1 MTNKEYKMSTKHT
14 SKQACAGA
22 LAILGALALGQQAFA
37 ADVWNID
44 TAHSNAGFSVRHM
57 MISNVKGDFSNVK
70 GTVEYD
76 GKNINT
82 IKVNADIDVAS
93 VNTNDKGRDEHLRKA
108 DFFDTEK
115 FPKMTFKSKKVKS
128 LGKGKFA
135 LVGDLTMK
143 GVTKEVTL
151 DVEGPSAVIKDGRGG
166 TKVGAS
172 ASTKINRKDFGLSYG
187 GLMDNG
193 GAMIGDEVKITLEIE
208 ADKAKEAAKAPEK
221 EAAKA
226 PEKGAA
232 K

>member
-1 MTNKEYKMSTKHT
+1 MSTKLAST
-14 SKQACAGA
+14 
-22 LAILGALALGQQAFA
+22 LAILGALAIGQQALA

-44 TAHSNAGFSVRHM
+44 TAHSNAGFAVRHM

-76 GKNINT
+76 GKNISS
-82 IKVNADIDVAS
+82 IKVDANIDVSS

-115 FPKMTFKSKKVKS
+115 YPKMTFKSKKVKA

-135 LVGDLTMK
+135 LTGDLTMK
-143 GVTKEVTL
+143 GVTKEVVL
-151 DVEGPSAVIKDGRGG
+151 NVEGPSQVIKDGRGG

-172 ASTKINRKDFGLSYG
+172 ATTKINRKDFGLSYG

-193 GAMIGDEVKITLEIE
+193 GAMIGDEVTISLEIE
-208 ADKAKEAAKAPEK
+208 ADKNKEATK
-221 EAAKA
+221 
-226 PEKGAA
+226 
-232 K
+232 

>member
-1 MTNKEYKMSTKHT
+1 MSTKHA

-22 LAILGALALGQQAFA
+22 LAILGGLAVGQQAFA

>member
-1 MTNKEYKMSTKHT
+1 MSTKLAST
-14 SKQACAGA
+14 LAILSA
-22 LAILGALALGQQAFA
+22 LAIGQQALA

-70 GTVEYD
+70 GTLEYD
-76 GKNINT
+76 GKNISS
-82 IKVNADIDVAS
+82 IKVDANIDVAS

-115 FPKMTFKSKKVKS
+115 FPKMTFKSKKVKA

-135 LVGDLTMK
+135 LTGDLTMK

-151 DVEGPSAVIKDGRGG
+151 NVEGPSQVIKDGRGG

-172 ASTKINRKDFGLSYG
+172 ATTKINRKDFGLSYG

-193 GAMIGDEVKITLEIE
+193 GAMIGDEVTISLEIE
-208 ADKAKEAAKAPEK
+208 ADKNKEATK
-221 EAAKA
+221 
-226 PEKGAA
+226 
-232 K
+232 

>member
-1 MTNKEYKMSTKHT
+1 MSTKPA
-14 SKQACAGA
+14 SKQACSGA
-22 LAILGALALGQQAFA
+22 LAIFGALAIGQQAFA

-208 ADKAKEAAKAPEK
+208 ADK
-221 EAAKA
+221 
-226 PEKGAA
+226 EKGAA

>member
-1 MTNKEYKMSTKHT
+1 MISTTDPVDLADMSTEQMQEIGRINNLMVPPG
-14 SKQACAGA
+14 SLSAAGGA
-22 LAILGALALGQQAFA
+22 TEESLAREWIANHGLDWRYDYSYNSWFYWNGNCWKPDKTQLAQHLIG
-37 ADVWNID
+37 
-44 TAHSNAGFSVRHM
+44 
-57 MISNVKGDFSNVK
+57 
-70 GTVEYD
+70 
-76 GKNINT
+76 
-82 IKVNADIDVAS
+82 
-93 VNTNDKGRDEHLRKA
+93 EHLRKA

>member
-1 MTNKEYKMSTKHT
+1 MSTKLAST
-14 SKQACAGA
+14 
-22 LAILGALALGQQAFA
+22 LAILGALAIRQQALA

-44 TAHSNAGFSVRHM
+44 TAHSNAGFAVRHM

-76 GKNINT
+76 GKNISS
-82 IKVNADIDVAS
+82 IKVDANIDVSS

-115 FPKMTFKSKKVKS
+115 YPKMTFKSKKVKA

-135 LVGDLTMK
+135 LTGDLTMK
-143 GVTKEVTL
+143 GVTKEVVL
-151 DVEGPSAVIKDGRGG
+151 NVEGPSQVIKDGRGG

-172 ASTKINRKDFGLSYG
+172 ATTKINRKDFGLSYG

-193 GAMIGDEVKITLEIE
+193 GAMIGDEVTISLEIE
-208 ADKAKEAAKAPEK
+208 ADKNKEATK
-221 EAAKA
+221 
-226 PEKGAA
+226 
-232 K
+232 